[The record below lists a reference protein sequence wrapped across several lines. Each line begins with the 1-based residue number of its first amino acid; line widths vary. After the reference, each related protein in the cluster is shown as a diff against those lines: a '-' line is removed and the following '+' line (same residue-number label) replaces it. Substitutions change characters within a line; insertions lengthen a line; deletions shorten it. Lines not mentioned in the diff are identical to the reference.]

1 MIGQELPRIVTAV
14 PGPRSRALA
23 QRLAAVENPEVT
35 CLAEPAPIFWSR
47 GAGVNVLD
55 ADGNRYVD
63 LLAGFGAAVLGYA
76 HPELTAALAAQA
88 GELQHAMGD
97 VYPAVRKLEL
107 LEALV
112 RVLPG
117 GLGGVI
123 LSGSGSDAVE
133 SALKTALLATGR
145 PGVVAFE
152 GAYHGLGLG
161 ALDATHRD
169 DFRAAFRAR
178 LAGKTRFV
186 PWGDADAAR
195 KAVRESDAGAI
206 LFEPIQGRGGLVF
219 PPAGFVAALR
229 EVADETGALLI
240 ADEVYTGMGRTG
252 RWLACEHEGVV
263 PDVVALGKGLGG
275 GLPLS
280 ACAGR
285 PEVMRAWPA
294 SRGEA
299 LHTSTH
305 LGNPLVCAAGLA
317 VLRVLESESL
327 VKRADEIGA
336 RWLTVLRTRLA
347 GSPHVREVRG
357 RGLLVAVELDDA
369 VFARTVVTRLQ
380 HAGWITLGEGADGR
394 TLALTPPLVI
404 AESLLDAAAE
414 QLSELL
420 A

>member
-1 MIGQELPRIVTAV
+1 V

-35 CLAEPAPIFWSR
+35 CLAEPPPIFWSR
-47 GAGVNVLD
+47 GSGVNVLD
-55 ADGNRYVD
+55 ADGNRFVD

-76 HPELTAALAAQA
+76 HPQVTAALVAQA

-97 VYPAVRKLEL
+97 VYPAERKVEL

-169 DFRAAFRAR
+169 DFRAPFRAR

-195 KAVRESDAGAI
+195 RAVRESDAGAI

-219 PPAGFVAALR
+219 PPAGFVSALR
-229 EVADETGALLI
+229 EIADETGALLI

-252 RWLACEHEGVV
+252 RWLACEHEGVI

-285 PEVMRAWPA
+285 PDVMSAWPA

-317 VLRVLESESL
+317 VLRVLETESL

-336 RWLTVLRTRLA
+336 RWLTILRSRLA

-369 VFARTVVTRLQ
+369 VFARTVVTRLL
-380 HAGWITLGEGADGR
+380 ATGWITLGEGADGR

-404 AESLLDAAAE
+404 EASLLDAAAE
-414 QLSELL
+414 RLSELL

>member
-1 MIGQELPRIVTAV
+1 MIGQEQPRIVTGV
-14 PGPRSRALA
+14 PGPRSRSLA
-23 QRLAAVENPEVT
+23 HRLAAVENAEVT
-35 CLAEPAPIFWSR
+35 CLAEPPPIFWSR

-76 HPELTAALAAQA
+76 HPEVTAALVAQA

-97 VYPAVRKLEL
+97 VYPAELKVEL

-112 RVLPG
+112 RILPG

-133 SALKTALLATGR
+133 SALKTALIATGR

-161 ALDATHRD
+161 ALDTTHRV

-178 LAGKTRFV
+178 LAEKTRFV
-186 PWGDADAAR
+186 RWGDADAAR
-195 KAVRESDAGAI
+195 RAARESDAGAI

-229 EVADETGALLI
+229 EIADETGALLI

-285 PEVMRAWPA
+285 PEVMQAWPA

-305 LGNPLVCAAGLA
+305 LGNPLICAAGLA
-317 VLRVLESESL
+317 VLRVLETESL

-336 RWLTVLRTRLA
+336 RWLAILRTRLA

-369 VFARTVVTRLQ
+369 VFARTVVGRLLR
-380 HAGWITLGEGADGR
+380 AGWITLGEGADGR

-404 AESLLDAAAE
+404 AETLLDAAAE
-414 QLSELL
+414 TL
-420 A
+420 AEMLA